1 MTKKERPSPMIA
13 FRKIFSQP
21 RSVVSAIRLASVG
34 VFCVTPFSFALT
46 LSAQDVSNVGAS
58 SSLATAVAKE
68 DPKSELAS
76 AQDVKVQAIYKAVG
90 GPTSPKVPVYWNRY
104 HDNEEIETILKQLE
118 TQFPRLVQIESVGKS
133 TEGREMWIATITN
146 REVGQEETKP
156 GFWIDGGIHA
166 NEIQANEVALY
177 TTWFL
182 AEMHGENK
190 FVQELLRDRVFYI
203 LPSMSPDSRHA
214 HFYEPNS
221 TNTPRT
227 GQRDVDDD
235 RDGKVNEDAFAD
247 LNGDGHITQM
257 RIKDPN
263 GRHKSHPK
271 YANLMIPVEP
281 GDRGEFTL
289 LGIEGFDIDG
299 DGRVNED
306 GDGSYDPNRDWP
318 WKWEPGYVQRGAF
331 RYPFSLIENRNM
343 AEFVLKH
350 PNIAGAQTYHN
361 TGGMLLRGPGSK
373 QDAYEASDLRVYD
386 RIGKTGEKILP
397 GYRYLNVAN
406 DLYEVWGGEIDWF
419 HQMLGVFTFTNE
431 LFVSYNYFHQSSA
444 GPEQSHEFDQLLLF
458 GDGLVEWQEV
468 EHPTYG
474 KVEVG
479 GFKKNWGRQPPGF
492 MLQEECHRNMAFTLY
507 HANQMPLLKVQSV
520 SVKPIGNDLHEI
532 TAIVE
537 NQRWTPTHSAV
548 DLKQKITP
556 PVSVKLES
564 SDFKVLTSQHSPD
577 VLLRNSTVQEKD
589 QANVQIPSVGGS
601 SVVYVRWIVSG
612 SGKGK
617 VVVTSVKGGA
627 AEAAVVLP

>member
-1 MTKKERPSPMIA
+1 MEDNGISTDNSAGRTIVGGKVKMNKKERFAPMIA
-13 FRKIFSQP
+13 VRKVLGQPRFVTLVLTSTRFGLLGIASFMLVATSFSQEP
-21 RSVVSAIRLASVG
+21 ASI
-34 VFCVTPFSFALT
+34 
-46 LSAQDVSNVGAS
+46 GAATS
-58 SSLATAVAKE
+58 STTIVAKE
-68 DPKSELAS
+68 EPSSESVS

-104 HDNEEIETILKQLE
+104 HDNEEIESILKQLE
-118 TQFPRLVQIESVGKS
+118 VQFPSLVKIESVGKS

-146 REVGQEETKP
+146 REVGQENRKP

-177 TTWFL
+177 TAWFL

-190 FVQELLRDRVFYI
+190 FVQELLRQRVFYI
-203 LPSMSPDSRHA
+203 LPNMSPDSRHA

-221 TNTPRT
+221 TNTPRS
-227 GQRDVDDD
+227 GQREVDDD
-235 RDGKVNEDAFAD
+235 RDGKMNEDAFAD

-263 GRHKSHPK
+263 GRFKSHPK
-271 YANLMIPVEP
+271 YGNLMVPVEP
-281 GDRGEFTL
+281 GERGEFTL
-289 LGIEGFDIDG
+289 LGLEGFDVDG

-306 GDGSYDPNRDWP
+306 GDGTYDPNRDWP

-373 QDAYEASDLRVYD
+373 QDAYEAADLRVYD

-431 LFVSYNYFHQSSA
+431 LFVSYNYFHQPSGS
-444 GPEQSHEFDQLLLF
+444 PEQSHEFDQLLLF

-474 KVEVG
+474 IVEVG

-492 MLQEECHRNMAFTLY
+492 MLQE
-507 HANQMPLLKVQSV
+507 
-520 SVKPIGNDLHEI
+520 
-532 TAIVE
+532 
-537 NQRWTPTHSAV
+537 
-548 DLKQKITP
+548 
-556 PVSVKLES
+556 
-564 SDFKVLTSQHSPD
+564 
-577 VLLRNSTVQEKD
+577 
-589 QANVQIPSVGGS
+589 
-601 SVVYVRWIVSG
+601 
-612 SGKGK
+612 
-617 VVVTSVKGGA
+617 
-627 AEAAVVLP
+627 

>member
-1 MTKKERPSPMIA
+1 MNQKETRSPMKVNAMLKSSSKSIA
-13 FRKIFSQP
+13 R
-21 RSVVSAIRLASVG
+21 AMLLTG
-34 VFCVTPFSFALT
+34 LSFGCSWSL
-46 LSAQDVSNVGAS
+46 LSAQAFSQE
-58 SSLATAVAKE
+58 TAPSVEAV
-68 DPKSELAS
+68 KSEVPS
-76 AQDVKVQAIYKAVG
+76 GQDIKVQAIYKAVG
-90 GPTSPKVPVYWNRY
+90 GPTQPKVPVYWNRY
-104 HDNEEIETILKQLE
+104 HDNEEIESILKQLE
-118 TQFPRLVQIESVGKS
+118 AQYPKLVKIESVGKS
-133 TEGREMWIATITN
+133 IQGREMWVATITN
-146 REVGQEETKP
+146 WEVGEENRKP

-177 TTWFL
+177 TAWFL

-221 TNTPRT
+221 TNSPRS
-227 GQRDVDDD
+227 GLREVDDD
-235 RDGKVNEDAFAD
+235 RDGLVNEDSFND
-247 LNGDGHITQM
+247 LNEDGHITQM
-257 RIKDPN
+257 RIRDPN
-263 GRHKSHPK
+263 GRYKSHPK
-271 YANLMIPVEP
+271 YPNLMVPVEP
-281 GDRGEFTL
+281 GEKGEFTL
-289 LGIEGFDIDG
+289 IGIEGYDVDG
-299 DGRVNED
+299 DGRANED

-331 RYPFSLIENRNM
+331 RYPFSLVENRNM

-386 RIGKTGEKILP
+386 RIGKTGERILP

-431 LFVSYNYFHQSSA
+431 LFVSYNYFHQPSGSQ
-444 GPEQSHEFDQLLLF
+444 EQSHEFDQLLLF
-458 GDGLVEWQEV
+458 GDGLVEWEEV
-468 EHPTYG
+468 DHPTYG

-520 SVKPIGNDLHEI
+520 SVKSLGDGLQEV

-537 NQRWTPTHSAV
+537 NERLTPTHSAI

-556 PVSVKLES
+556 PVSIQLES
-564 SDFKVLTSQHSPD
+564 SDLKVLTSHYSSD
-577 VLLRNSTVQEKD
+577 VLMRNPTVQNKSPKEVK
-589 QANVQIPSVGGS
+589 VPSIPGS
-601 SVVYVRWIVSG
+601 GIVYVRWIVSG
-612 SGKGK
+612 KGSGKIT
-617 VVVTSVKGGA
+617 VTSVKGGS
-627 AEAAVVLP
+627 AESQISIP

>member
-13 FRKIFSQP
+13 NSETNNRIRTVTKVLLVACIGQYCVSLHFFS
-21 RSVVSAIRLASVG
+21 SAL
-34 VFCVTPFSFALT
+34 F
-46 LSAQDVSNVGAS
+46 AQDSTEAGASTSSNVAEI
-58 SSLATAVAKE
+58 KE
-68 DPKSELAS
+68 VSPAELPS
-76 AQDVKVQAIYKAVG
+76 VQDVKVQAIYKAVG

-104 HDNEEIETILKQLE
+104 HDNEEIESILKQLE
-118 TQFPRLVQIESVGKS
+118 SQFPSLVKIESVGKS

-146 REVGQEETKP
+146 REVGQENRKP

-177 TTWFL
+177 TAWFL

-227 GQRDVDDD
+227 GQRNVDDD
-235 RDGKVNEDAFAD
+235 RDGKVNEDSFAD

-257 RIKDPN
+257 RIRDPN
-263 GRHKSHPK
+263 GRYKSHPK
-271 YANLMIPVEP
+271 YPNLMIPVDPDE
-281 GDRGEFTL
+281 RGEFTL
-289 LGIEGFDIDG
+289 LGIEGFDADG

-343 AEFVLKH
+343 ADFVLKH

-373 QDAYEASDLRVYD
+373 QDAYEGSDLKVYD

-431 LFVSYNYFHQSSA
+431 LFVSYNYFHQSA
-444 GPEQSHEFDQLLLF
+444 GGPEQSHEFDQLLLF
-458 GDGLVEWQEV
+458 GDGLVQWGEV

-507 HANQMPLLKVQSV
+507 HAHQMPLLKIQSV
-520 SVKPIGNDLHEI
+520 SIKPLGNDLHEV

-556 PVSVKLES
+556 PVMVKLES
-564 SDFKVLTSQHSPD
+564 SDLHVLSSQHSPD
-577 VLLRNSTVQEKD
+577 LLMRNSTIQEKD
-589 QANVQIPSVGGS
+589 RASVQIPSIAGA
-601 SVVYVRWIVSG
+601 SVVYVRWIISG
-612 SGKGK
+612 NGKGK
-617 VVVTSVKGGA
+617 VVVNSVKGGA
-627 AEAAVVLP
+627 AETDISL